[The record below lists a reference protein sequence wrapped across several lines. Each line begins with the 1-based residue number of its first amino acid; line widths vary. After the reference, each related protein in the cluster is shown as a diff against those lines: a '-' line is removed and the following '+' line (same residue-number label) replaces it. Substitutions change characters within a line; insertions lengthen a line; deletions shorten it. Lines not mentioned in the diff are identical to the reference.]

1 MDLSSSVINFFINGK
16 PHSIAF
22 GTYEPTTTL
31 LIYLK
36 KIGLTGT
43 KLGCGEGGCGACT
56 VMISKYQQTTEKICH
71 FSANACLF
79 PLYALD
85 NVAVTTVEGI
95 GGMKEGLHPIQ
106 KRIASLHGSQC
117 GYCTPGI
124 IMAIYSQLRAN
135 PSSTPNEIEE
145 SLDGNLCR
153 CTGYRPIL
161 DGAKSLS
168 NNKGAYFID
177 EGEGGK
183 KNVTGGGCCGGNG
196 KGGGCPCKEGGGG
209 EERILN
215 DKDSSH
221 IHCSTEQ
228 VISSLPSLSEV
239 SSSMGY
245 TEPIFP
251 PALMKSSKKTLSY
264 SSDSFSWFQ
273 PVTLNELLLLKGK
286 YPTAKLVCGNTEIG
300 IETKFKGFDYKV
312 YINPSNV
319 TELNILSFRPPSDSA
334 DTSRKEV
341 SNNTISSVSSAAS
354 SASHGGGLLV
364 GASVTLNSLRSH
376 LLGLI
381 SSYKTTKQAY
391 LVRGYEAIVSM
402 LNWFASN
409 HIRNVATLGGNIVTA
424 SPISDMNPLLLACAA
439 VFQVISAEGGIR
451 EVPASEFFL
460 SYRRVNLKENEVL
473 LSIFIPT
480 MKHENDYLIPWKQA
494 RRRED
499 DISIVTAG
507 MRISLM
513 KAPLQGESQPS
524 SRGSGSHSAVSPEN
538 VMEWIIEDIILGFG
552 GMSIKAI
559 IPIQTCNL
567 LKGKKWNNETFSTAY
582 LTLKEELKLP
592 ENVPGGQSEYRTTLA
607 LSFLFKTIC
616 TISNEIGYT
625 LGVEGEGG
633 RGVND
638 DNSGRRNFLL
648 EEKGNSRG
656 EQIYYSHKNS
666 LPNIHANL
674 NNSLAT
680 AGKLLLLFLSLSELL
695 SHSFPSSLSFHCFSF
710 ALLCLVTDAGGAS
723 DAKAASINNEEMI
736 VGKAIP
742 HKSSESQVCGN
753 AVYTNDIP
761 LSKDACYAALVMSTR
776 AHALIK
782 SVDVSEAEKCPGFIK
797 YLDHHD
803 IKGSNKLGPVIHDEE
818 LFVEKEVKFFGSVSS
833 LDMWCCLLFISR
845 SLSRSLS
852 LLLSLLL

>member
-1 MDLSSSVINFFINGK
+1 MDLSSSVVKFFINGK
-16 PHSIAF
+16 PHSVAF
-22 GTYEPTTTL
+22 GSYEPTATL

-56 VMISKYQQTTEKICH
+56 VMISKYQVTTEKIHH

-79 PLYALD
+79 PLYSLD

-124 IMAIYSQLRAN
+124 IMAIYSQLREN
-135 PSSTPNEIEE
+135 PSSTPQEIEE

-177 EGEGGK
+177 EGEEGGK
-183 KNVTGGGCCGGNG
+183 KKGGLIGSGGCCGGGG
-196 KGGGCPCKEGGGG
+196 KGGGCPCKEGGEG
-209 EERILN
+209 RILN

-228 VISSLPSLSEV
+228 VISSLPSLSEA
-239 SSSMGY
+239 SSSIGY

-251 PALMKSSKKTLSY
+251 SALMKVTKKSLAYT
-264 SSDSFSWFQ
+264 SDSFSWFQ
-273 PVTLNELLLLKGK
+273 PATLNELLMLKGK
-286 YPTAKLVCGNTEIG
+286 HQSAKLVCGNTEIG

-319 TELNILSFRPPSDSA
+319 TELSVLSFRPPSDSA

-341 SNNTISSVSSAAS
+341 QGLSSLSLSSSAPSTS
-354 SASHGGGLLV
+354 SASRGGGLLV
-364 GASVTLNSLRSH
+364 GASVTLNYLRSH
-376 LLGLI
+376 LIELI

-439 VFQVISAEGGIR
+439 VFQVVSAEGGVR

-460 SYRRVNLKENEVL
+460 SYRRVDLKENEIL

-480 MKHENDYLIPWKQA
+480 MRHENDYLIPWKQA

-507 MRISLM
+507 MRFSLI
-513 KAPLQGESQPS
+513 KTPQPGVTPSHS
-524 SRGSGSHSAVSPEN
+524 SGGHSAVSPQN
-538 VMEWIIEDIILGFG
+538 ITEWMIEDCILGFG

-559 IPIQTCNL
+559 IPLQTCSV
-567 LKGKKWNNETFSTAY
+567 LKGKKWNNETFSAAY

-607 LSFLFKTIC
+607 LSFLFKTVCI
-616 TISNEIGYT
+616 ISNEVGFS
-625 LGVEGEGG
+625 LGEEG
-633 RGVND
+633 RGDNAMNVN

-666 LPNIHANL
+666 LPNVHADL
-674 NNSLAT
+674 NNSSST
-680 AGKLLLLFLSLSELL
+680 TTTGELFMFFFFLFHSLVLPMVFSFLHL
-695 SHSFPSSLSFHCFSF
+695 SH
-710 ALLCLVTDAGGAS
+710 
-723 DAKAASINNEEMI
+723 
-736 VGKAIP
+736 
-742 HKSSESQVCGN
+742 
-753 AVYTNDIP
+753 
-761 LSKDACYAALVMSTR
+761 
-776 AHALIK
+776 
-782 SVDVSEAEKCPGFIK
+782 
-797 YLDHHD
+797 
-803 IKGSNKLGPVIHDEE
+803 
-818 LFVEKEVKFFGSVSS
+818 
-833 LDMWCCLLFISR
+833 
-845 SLSRSLS
+845 
-852 LLLSLLL
+852 